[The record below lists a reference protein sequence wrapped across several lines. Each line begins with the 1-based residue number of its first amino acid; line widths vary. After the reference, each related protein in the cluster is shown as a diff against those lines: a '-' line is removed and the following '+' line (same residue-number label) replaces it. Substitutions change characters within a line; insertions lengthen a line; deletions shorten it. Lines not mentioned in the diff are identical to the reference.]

1 LSGSPKQQRGQEKR
15 AIDVPNTRGGAKTF
29 GSSRA
34 RISTGAVQ
42 LFRKYTGRGPSQA
55 QTTLD
60 GDALFIVMR
69 ETLTA
74 AELNMISAGQKE
86 LVMELR
92 QASQEAMR
100 PELVKLVEENVHRRV
115 VAFISI
121 AEANPDI
128 AVEVFRLEPAGK

>member
-1 LSGSPKQQRGQEKR
+1 MPNKGRG
-15 AIDVPNTRGGAKTF
+15 DGLGV
-29 GSSRA
+29 SCA

-42 LFRKYTGRGPSQA
+42 LFREYTGRGPSQA

-60 GDALFIVMR
+60 GDALFIIMR
-69 ETLTA
+69 ETLTR

-86 LVMELR
+86 LVMRLR

-100 PELVKLVEENVHRRV
+100 PKLVNLVEENVRRKV
-115 VAFISI
+115 IAFISM

-128 AVEVFRLEPAGK
+128 AVEMFRFEPAGQ

>member
-1 LSGSPKQQRGQEKR
+1 
-15 AIDVPNTRGGAKTF
+15 VPNTPGGVKPL

-86 LVMELR
+86 LVLELR
-92 QASQEAMR
+92 RASQEAMR
-100 PELVKLVEENVHRRV
+100 PELVDLVEENVRRKV
-115 VAFISI
+115 IAFISMV
-121 AEANPDI
+121 EANPDI
-128 AVEVFRLEPAGK
+128 AVEMFRFEPAGQ

>member
-1 LSGSPKQQRGQEKR
+1 M
-15 AIDVPNTRGGAKTF
+15 PNTPGGVKPL

-42 LFRKYTGRGPSQA
+42 LFRKYTGRGPSHA

-69 ETLTA
+69 ETVTA
-74 AELNMISAGQKE
+74 AELNMISAGQKD
-86 LVMELR
+86 LVLELR

-100 PELVKLVEENVHRRV
+100 PELIKL
-115 VAFISI
+115 AFISI
-121 AEANPDI
+121 ADANPHI
-128 AVEVFRLEPAGK
+128 AVEVFRLEPTGK